1 MFQKL
6 EFLESD
12 SSCSSEALSEKVLSA
27 DDLYQHLEKLIIEE
41 KAYDEQIFD
50 WVEANLNESQKSSP
64 TFLRTLQTAVCKA
77 VIIADCSTFRV
88 DTAVIKQRV
97 PILLK
102 YLDSDTEKELQA
114 LYALQASIVKLDQP
128 ASKFTLYYLMGG
140 ESYQG
145 QDFRDDWRF

>member
-1 MFQKL
+1 MVL
-6 EFLESD
+6 RVSNLHVILIFL
-12 SSCSSEALSEKVLSA
+12 
-27 DDLYQHLEKLIIEE
+27 
-41 KAYDEQIFD
+41 
-50 WVEANLNESQKSSP
+50 SP
-64 TFLRTLQTAVCKA
+64 L
-77 VIIADCSTFRV
+77 ADCSTFRV